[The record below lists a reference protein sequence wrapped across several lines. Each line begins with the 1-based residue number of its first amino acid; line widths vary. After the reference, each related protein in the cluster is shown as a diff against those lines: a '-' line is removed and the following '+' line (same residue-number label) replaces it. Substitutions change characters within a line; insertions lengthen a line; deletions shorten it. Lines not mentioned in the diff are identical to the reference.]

1 VSSVFAILE
10 DGGRQYRVAEG
21 DKVQIDLREGVNA
34 GDAVTFEKILLAN
47 GGGDSIFG
55 SPGISGATVS
65 AKVVE
70 AVAKGPKLEIQK
82 IRRRHNSR
90 RHTGH
95 RQKHTIVEVT
105 GIKIP
110 GLKIVEKKEEAAEKA
125 EKKPAAKKA
134 AKPKAEQAVKE

>member
-10 DGGRQYRVAEG
+10 DGGRQYRVAPG

-34 GDAVTFEKILLAN
+34 GDAVTFDKILLAN
-47 GGGDSIFG
+47 GGGDSVLG
-55 SPGISGATVS
+55 KPSISGATVS

-70 AVAKGPKLEIQK
+70 SLVKGPKLEIQK

-95 RQKHTIVEVT
+95 RQKHTLVEVT
-105 GIKIP
+105 GITVP
-110 GLKIVEKKEEAAEKA
+110 GLQIVEKKEPAAE
-125 EKKPAAKKA
+125 PAAK
-134 AKPKAEQAVKE
+134 

>member
-1 VSSVFAILE
+1 MSSVFAILE

-34 GDAVTFEKILLAN
+34 GDAVTFDKVLLAN
-47 GGGDSIFG
+47 GGGDSVLG
-55 SPGISGATVS
+55 SPVISGATITG
-65 AKVVE
+65 KVVE
-70 AVAKGPKLEIQK
+70 AIFKGPKLEIQK

-105 GIKIP
+105 GIKVP
-110 GLKIVEKKEEAAEKA
+110 GLKIVETKEPAAEKA
-125 EKKPAAKKA
+125 AK
-134 AKPKAEQAVKE
+134 

>member
-1 VSSVFAILE
+1 MSSVFAILE

-34 GDAVTFEKILLAN
+34 GDAVTFDKVLLAN
-47 GGGDSIFG
+47 GGGDSVLG
-55 SPGISGATVS
+55 SPVISGATITG
-65 AKVVE
+65 KVVE
-70 AVAKGPKLEIQK
+70 AIFKGPKLEIQK

-105 GIKIP
+105 GIKVP
-110 GLKIVEKKEEAAEKA
+110 GLKIVEKTEPAAEKA
-125 EKKPAAKKA
+125 AK
-134 AKPKAEQAVKE
+134 

>member
-1 VSSVFAILE
+1 VFAEEGVVSSVFAILE

-34 GDAVTFEKILLAN
+34 GDALTFDKVLLAN
-47 GGGDSIFG
+47 GGGESVLG

-65 AKVVE
+65 ARVVE
-70 AVAKGPKLEIQK
+70 AIAKGPKLEIQK
-82 IRRRHNSR
+82 VRRRHNSR

-105 GIKIP
+105 GISVP
-110 GLKIVEKKEEAAEKA
+110 GLKVVEKKEE
-125 EKKPAAKKA
+125 PAAK
-134 AKPKAEQAVKE
+134 